1 MKSFIFVTSLWMVSL
16 IANTGGSLATGP
28 SSASR
33 GKGVM
38 DTEKNTVEWEPEE
51 RYYMRDAKALAAWD
65 LGVTAELL
73 ARSGKGAK
81 ALHKID
87 TGGVSGLFQFFT
99 KETGSLMLS
108 SGKHDI
114 VYTLHDQAAKMVSW
128 ENTLKRGQT
137 HYFKFPSGKDN
148 GHLHLYTKLKLK

>member
-1 MKSFIFVTSLWMVSL
+1 MKSFIFVTSLWMISL
-16 IANTGGSLATGP
+16 IASTGGSLATGP

-38 DTEKNTVEWEPEE
+38 DTEKNTVEWESEE

-99 KETGSLMLS
+99 KGTGSLMLS

-114 VYTLHDQAAKMVSW
+114 VYTLEHLQWSGGQLAFVPQAATSFH
-128 ENTLKRGQT
+128 RGCGSLPVMDWQFT
-137 HYFKFPSGKDN
+137 HQ
-148 GHLHLYTKLKLK
+148 

>member
-1 MKSFIFVTSLWMVSL
+1 MKSFIFVTSLWMISL
-16 IANTGGSLATGP
+16 IASTGGSLATGP

-38 DTEKNTVEWEPEE
+38 DTAENTVKNTVKWEPEE

-65 LGVTAELL
+65 LGVTAQLL

-81 ALHKID
+81 ALHKVD
-87 TGGVSGLFQFFT
+87 TGGVSGLFRFFT

-108 SGKHDI
+108 SGRHDI
-114 VYTLHDQAAKMVSW
+114 VYTLYDQAAKMVSW
-128 ENTLKRGQT
+128 KNTLKRGVGRL
-137 HYFKFPSGKDN
+137 FKIYKVDEGR
-148 GHLHLYTKLKLK
+148 